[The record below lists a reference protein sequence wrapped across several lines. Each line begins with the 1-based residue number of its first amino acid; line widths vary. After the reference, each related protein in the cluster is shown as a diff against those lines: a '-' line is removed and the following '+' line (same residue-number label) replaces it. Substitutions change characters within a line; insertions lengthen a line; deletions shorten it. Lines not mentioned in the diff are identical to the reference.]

1 MFKRRKGFSSSQLK
15 LTSARMHSATYGTH
29 VPKRGRTS
37 SGHMNADS
45 VGFSNMRK
53 NKRAARGTVDTLLP
67 STATR
72 ESSSEYSRRVGRR
85 EFTQEIQRRA
95 RVRRIVALAVCILAA
110 VAVAVGVG
118 MAVFTGSL
126 NAKIGLVDSNVQGS
140 LVAPSQDAQAFYTV
154 VVADLDAG
162 GSATSLGDGPDA
174 IMLVRVDEAARAV
187 SAVSIPANLSVT
199 LSDGKA
205 HQLREAEGMGGDA
218 ALVSAVASFAGV
230 DIAHFVK
237 LDAAGITA
245 LVDGLGGVEVTVSE
259 EVDDPAA
266 GDVYLEAGAQT
277 LDGKSALTLLR
288 ASNFKGGLDT
298 QAANQESLLVGVS
311 LRLLGQNTPDFLSRL
326 DSLGSTFGTDMP
338 VSDVTSL
345 ADGMR
350 GIDGTDV
357 VGALVPGYE
366 TTRDGTVYYVASSDA
381 WSAMMQ
387 RMKAGDSSLV
397 STSEVVAV
405 DPGSFTIT
413 VRNGAAID
421 GGASQMAES
430 LRNQGFNVADVG
442 NTDTAVYSETLVV
455 YNDDRFEG
463 AAQTVVDALGSGRTV
478 AGAGYYTFS
487 TDVLVVLGKDWA
499 PVA

>member
-37 SGHMNADS
+37 SRHMNADS

-85 EFTQEIQRRA
+85 EFTQEIQRRV
-95 RVRRIVALAVCILAA
+95 RIRRIVALVVCILVAL
-110 VAVAVGVG
+110 AVAVGVG

-126 NAKIGLVDSNVQGS
+126 NTKMGLVDSNVKES
-140 LVAPSQDAQAFYTV
+140 LVAPSQDSQAFYTV
-154 VVADLDAG
+154 IAADLDVE
-162 GSATSLGDGPDA
+162 GSATSLGDGPD
-174 IMLVRVDEAARAV
+174 IVMLVRVDEAARAV
-187 SAVSIPANLSVT
+187 SVVSIPANLSVT
-199 LSDGKA
+199 LSDGET
-205 HQLREAEGMGGDA
+205 HQLREAESLGGDA

-237 LDAAGITA
+237 LDAAGITT
-245 LVDGLGGVEVTVSE
+245 LVDGLGGVEVTIPE

-266 GDVYLEAGAQT
+266 GDVYLEAGTQT
-277 LDGKSALTLLR
+277 VDGKSALTLLR

-298 QAANQESLLVGVS
+298 QAANQKSFLAGVS

-326 DSLGSTFGTDMP
+326 DSLGSTFETDLP
-338 VSDVTSL
+338 VSDATAL
-345 ADGMR
+345 ADKMR
-350 GIDGTDV
+350 GIDGSAV
-357 VGALVPGYE
+357 AGALVPGYE
-366 TTRDGTVYYVASSDA
+366 TTRDGTTFYVASSDA
-381 WSAMMQ
+381 WSAMMK
-387 RMKAGDSSLV
+387 RMEAGDSSLV
-397 STSEVVAV
+397 SESETATV

-421 GGASQMAES
+421 GGAAQMAES
-430 LRNQGFNVADVG
+430 LRNQGFNVTDVG
-442 NTDTAVYSETLVV
+442 NTDTAVYTETLVV
-455 YNDDRFEG
+455 YNDDRFKA
-463 AAQTVVDALGSGRTV
+463 AAQAVVDALGSGRTV

-499 PVA
+499 PVS